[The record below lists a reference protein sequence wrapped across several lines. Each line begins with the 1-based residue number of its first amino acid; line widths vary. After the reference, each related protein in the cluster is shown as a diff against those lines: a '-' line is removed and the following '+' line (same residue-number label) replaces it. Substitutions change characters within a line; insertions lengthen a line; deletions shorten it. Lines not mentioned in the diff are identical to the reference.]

1 MSEFLFLRF
10 HQILGISWIYFWH
23 ISGISLACHVFKIH
37 VTLHNIS
44 LPGWD
49 QGRSS
54 GEPFVEA
61 ARRSDASTQ
70 AAGTPGMGLKGVLIM
85 LW

>member
-1 MSEFLFLRF
+1 MFVIKKSACIFLQAFR
-10 HQILGISWIYFWH
+10 IY
-23 ISGISLACHVFKIH
+23 
-37 VTLHNIS
+37 VTLHSTS
-44 LPGWD
+44 LPSRN

-70 AAGTPGMGLKGVLIM
+70 AAGTPGMGLKGVVF
-85 LW
+85 